1 LIVEKWPVGRSEQS
15 KIDNRCGSLMPEDN
29 HKANDAEVADATV
42 TPHPAVKLVD
52 TEIAPSQAELN
63 PALVKAPADAAKP
76 TTPVAVKAAA
86 AVGATAGGAK
96 PTAAKAGASAGAP
109 VAKTVVAP
117 GPPPTPFKALPSMP
131 LSMTNAPPATTSTT
145 DQAGDGGHNEAAGDD
160 FARALAALKPLTMRH
175 QSMVA
180 RLWRSLRGRSRETGT
195 DEDRH
200 VAFDG
205 YRGTQHDDK
214 IERDR
219 RYGTV
224 YTVIEYANG
233 YLVRLE
239 LPRRMPSSSLKQ
251 VWHLEGAVP
260 EYDCVCELS
269 HNVLVIRGRL
279 HEEALRRLAH
289 VSASFPS
296 GFMTRIEFGV
306 PVKGITYRVRGR
318 TVEVVVG
325 KLVR

>member
-1 LIVEKWPVGRSEQS
+1 
-15 KIDNRCGSLMPEDN
+15 MPEDN
-29 HKANDAEVADATV
+29 HRANDAEVAGAAV
-42 TPHPAVKLVD
+42 TSRPEFVRRA
-52 TEIAPSQAELN
+52 EEGAASQAKLN
-63 PALVKAPADAAKP
+63 PAPVEAPDSIKP
-76 TTPVAVKAAA
+76 IAPVAVKAPVPVEATAA
-86 AVGATAGGAK
+86 ATKPAIAKVGATASAAAAK
-96 PTAAKAGASAGAP
+96 PAA
-109 VAKTVVAP
+109 AP
-117 GPPPTPFKALPSMP
+117 GPPPPPFKALPSMP
-131 LSMTNAPPATTSTT
+131 LSMTNAPPATG
-145 DQAGDGGHNEAAGDD
+145 DQAADRGASAAAADD
-160 FARALAALKPLTMRH
+160 FVRAKKALQPMARHRR
-175 QSMVA
+175 SMAA
-180 RLWRSLRGRSRETGT
+180 RLWRSLRGRSKEAGS

-224 YTVIEYANG
+224 YRVIEYANG

-251 VWHLEGAVP
+251 VWHLDGAVP

-296 GFMTRIEFGV
+296 GFMTRIEFGA
-306 PVKGITYRVRGR
+306 PVERISYRVRAG
-318 TVEVVVG
+318 TVEVIVEKTGEAAVTETTAG
-325 KLVR
+325 DVSPAVAE

>member
-1 LIVEKWPVGRSEQS
+1 
-15 KIDNRCGSLMPEDN
+15 
-29 HKANDAEVADATV
+29 
-42 TPHPAVKLVD
+42 
-52 TEIAPSQAELN
+52 
-63 PALVKAPADAAKP
+63 
-76 TTPVAVKAAA
+76 
-86 AVGATAGGAK
+86 
-96 PTAAKAGASAGAP
+96 
-109 VAKTVVAP
+109 
-117 GPPPTPFKALPSMP
+117 
-131 LSMTNAPPATTSTT
+131 MTNAPPATTSTA
-145 DQAGDGGHNEAAGDD
+145 DQAGDVGHNETAGDD
-160 FARALAALKPLTMRH
+160 FARAQAALKPLTVRH

-224 YTVIEYANG
+224 YTVIEHANG

-306 PVKGITYRVRGR
+306 PVKGISYRVRGR

-325 KLVR
+325 KTGDLVVGEEASEAGRLAAVTE

>member
-1 LIVEKWPVGRSEQS
+1 
-15 KIDNRCGSLMPEDN
+15 MPEDN
-29 HKANDAEVADATV
+29 DSANDAEVAGATV
-42 TPHPAVKLVD
+42 TPRPAVVRAD
-52 TEIAPSQAELN
+52 GDGTASQSEVIPAPVKTAE
-63 PALVKAPADAAKP
+63 LVKAMA
-76 TTPVAVKAAA
+76 PVAVKAGTP
-86 AVGATAGGAK
+86 VGAIG
-96 PTAAKAGASAGAP
+96 TAAKPGTAKVSAPA
-109 VAKTVVAP
+109 VATAAKSAAAP
-117 GPPPTPFKALPSMP
+117 GPPPPPFKAPPSLP
-131 LSMTNAPPATTSTT
+131 LSMTNAPPATTATG
-145 DQAGDGGHNEAAGDD
+145 DQAGDEGANAAAGDD
-160 FARALAALKPLTMRH
+160 FARAMEALQPMAIRRR
-175 QSMVA
+175 SMVA
-180 RLWRSLRGRSRETGT
+180 RLWRSLRGRSKEAGS

-224 YTVIEYANG
+224 YTVSEYANG

-251 VWHLEGAVP
+251 VWHLKGAVP

-279 HEEALRRLAH
+279 HGEALRRLAH

-296 GFMTRIEFGV
+296 GFMTRIEFDV
-306 PVKGITYRVRGR
+306 PVKRISYRVRGG
-318 TVEVVVG
+318 TIEVVAG
-325 KLVR
+325 KSGDAAAVEEAPEAGRVAVVME

>member
-1 LIVEKWPVGRSEQS
+1 
-15 KIDNRCGSLMPEDN
+15 
-29 HKANDAEVADATV
+29 
-42 TPHPAVKLVD
+42 
-52 TEIAPSQAELN
+52 
-63 PALVKAPADAAKP
+63 
-76 TTPVAVKAAA
+76 
-86 AVGATAGGAK
+86 
-96 PTAAKAGASAGAP
+96 
-109 VAKTVVAP
+109 
-117 GPPPTPFKALPSMP
+117 MP
-131 LSMTNAPPATTSTT
+131 LSMTNAPPATSASVGEA
-145 DQAGDGGHNEAAGDD
+145 AGDEASGAAGDD
-160 FARALAALKPLTMRH
+160 FALAMTGLKPMMIRR
-175 QSMVA
+175 QSMAA
-180 RLWRSLRGRSRETGT
+180 RLWRGLRGRPKEAGS

-224 YTVIEYANG
+224 YTVSEYANG

-239 LPRRMPSSSLKQ
+239 LPRQMPSSSLKQ
-251 VWHLEGAVP
+251 VWHLDGAVP
-260 EYDCVCELS
+260 EYDCGCELS

-306 PVKGITYRVRGR
+306 PVKGISYRVRGG
-318 TVEVVVG
+318 TIEVVVEKTG
-325 KLVR
+325 NAAVAEEAPEAGGVAAITE